1 MSSNAFVP
9 GDPEVPA
16 EPDQLIAGLE
26 ALQVEFQGLREEVQA
41 NSPADPAE
49 VPAAPTVED
58 LLESESFKELL
69 RKSNVETLE
78 RVIAQAPRLDEGMR
92 KSLILTLERMG
103 QESESGDPSPTEG
116 ERCMELRSRIRTLEE
131 EIEDL
136 DGTRPAFTVK
146 GDKKRSEDRKLIVLL
161 EAELEETEKELSEIL
176 STVED
181 PGPALDDEAKWS
193 Q

>member
-1 MSSNAFVP
+1 MGSNAFVP

-16 EPDQLIAGLE
+16 EQDQLMAGLE
-26 ALQVEFQGLREEVQA
+26 ALQVEFQGLREEVQS
-41 NSPADPAE
+41 NPHADPAE

-78 RVIAQAPRLDEGMR
+78 RVIAQAPRLDDGMK
-92 KSLILTLERMG
+92 KSLLLTLERMG
-103 QESESGDPSPTEG
+103 EESESGDPAPSEG
-116 ERCMELRSRIRTLEE
+116 ERCLELRGRIRTLEK

-146 GDKKRSEDRKLIVLL
+146 GDEKRAEDRKLIVLL
-161 EAELEETEKELSEIL
+161 EAERDKTEKELSEIL

-181 PGPALDDEAKWS
+181 PGPVLDDEAKWS